1 MCSWRRGPRWSSG
14 GRYAAQGRAG
24 QGRAGW
30 AARGVQPAAAGRA
43 AQRRAAACIGLLLV
57 GFDPAPRPGPS
68 PAASPS
74 PPCLPASLPP
84 ACPQH
89 GSDAAHVPAAGL
101 HCQPGQE
108 PGSGGRLLHPRPHLP
123 HLCQAEQPGGCDG
136 QGWVRGSPPEA
147 QAARLGC
154 GVGLAPPLARS
165 QPCSRVHAC
174 CTPPFPRLP
183 LPRPC
188 CPRCPPVLPT
198 HTAACPTALLHPRC
212 CLPYRATPP
221 CCSPVL
227 PLALAPPVLP
237 LPLPPPVLPLPPP
250 VLPPR
255 RERGQPG

>member
-1 MCSWRRGPRWSSG
+1 MPRMFLPLACTANLAKNLAAVTASST
-14 GRYAAQGRAG
+14 RAPIYRTFAK
-24 QGRAGW
+24 QNNLADVT
-30 AARGVQPAAAGRA
+30 AK
-43 AQRRAAACIGLLLV
+43 
-57 GFDPAPRPGPS
+57 
-68 PAASPS
+68 
-74 PPCLPASLPP
+74 
-84 ACPQH
+84 
-89 GSDAAHVPAAGL
+89 
-101 HCQPGQE
+101 
-108 PGSGGRLLHPRPHLP
+108 
-123 HLCQAEQPGGCDG
+123 GGCG
-136 QGWVRGSPPEA
+136 AVRLRLRQRGWGVGGPPEA